1 VAGLA
6 ARTLQ
11 FPPFKYLLDLIKT
24 EIGLRCKFA
33 HLAAKGIAVSPFFQ
47 IEEKPLG
54 QIKRRTLSLGHI

>member
-11 FPPFKYLLDLIKT
+11 FPPFKYHLDLIKT

-33 HLAAKGIAVSPFFQ
+33 HLAAKGIAVFF
-47 IEEKPLG
+47 
-54 QIKRRTLSLGHI
+54 SA